1 MIKLSKVSFIGIM
14 YEQEDLSDNIYKIWY
29 AKGEVPMS
37 VYNIVVLSRDTG
49 GSDPSNLDS
58 ISVSVRQEL

>member
-1 MIKLSKVSFIGIM
+1 M